1 MVSESFLEHGAY
13 LASGDLRLE
22 VEQANRRRHRS
33 DSGSGP
39 KPSRSMSLFASWRP
53 KHLHGEAKTAPMR
66 FSELA
71 RKEEDDVSLS
81 SVQSTEESQH
91 RAGVTTADSDS
102 SSGGK
107 CEVKDSGVG
116 LDEHPHS
123 QESVADGVEG
133 GDRGDAVGANSTQPA
148 AEEGDGRE
156 GGGGQQVNGADS
168 DKASGVCE
176 DSHPCFQSSQLP
188 ERTDTPLAQS
198 SPNSKSCNT
207 TCAESAS
214 QNGASQSD
222 SGMAS
227 QSDGGVASHSD
238 SGVASQSDSGVA
250 SQSDGGVASQSDSGV
265 ASQSDGGV
273 ASQSDSGVAS
283 QSDSGVASQSDGGV
297 ASQSNTG
304 VVSHSDSG
312 VASHSD
318 SGVKPPSS
326 DSVDTA
332 VSTISKEKG
341 SSSAKTLPPSSL
353 GEVGRTLST
362 PSAACPH
369 PNGTSEGHSPV
380 QRQSSL
386 PDSQKHPPPQ
396 PRKSLQE
403 KQTEYLMRRSQ
414 SLKRGS
420 NDMMQKTNEA
430 ISGFWKLASKAASAA
445 ASASYSKFSELK
457 QSITTPIKNAAS
469 ISSLTR
475 SQDEL
480 DRAGGSD
487 RGSLGGYEEDRT
499 SNSSTSGTIKERLR
513 RNGSQDVLST
523 SESSYTESSGQRLS
537 QTSFG
542 ENSLGKLR
550 VMISVYN
557 KLKKQRYCVLYSNNN
572 NILDS
577 SLWEVKAVIRAHN
590 EEHNNSKSLNTRTYT
605 LLDLHPCSLNLHT
618 LIANPKFSGIIVRRK
633 VTMMTVWV
641 IMFSC

>member
-33 DSGSGP
+33 DSGNGP

-81 SVQSTEESQH
+81 SVQSAEESQH
-91 RAGVTTADSDS
+91 RAGVTAADSDS

-133 GDRGDAVGANSTQPA
+133 GDGVDTVGANSTQPA

-156 GGGGQQVNGADS
+156 GGGQQVNGADS
-168 DKASGVCE
+168 DKASRVCE
-176 DSHPCFQSSQLP
+176 DSHPCLQSSQLP
-188 ERTDTPLAQS
+188 ERTDAPLAQS

-207 TCAESAS
+207 ACAESAS
-214 QNGASQSD
+214 QNGVSQSD
-222 SGMAS
+222 S
-227 QSDGGVASHSD
+227 
-238 SGVASQSDSGVA
+238 
-250 SQSDGGVASQSDSGV
+250 
-265 ASQSDGGV
+265 GV

-283 QSDSGVASQSDGGV
+283 QSDSGVASHLDNGV
-297 ASQSNTG
+297 ASQSDN
-304 VVSHSDSG
+304 G

-326 DSVDTA
+326 DSVDTTA
-332 VSTISKEKG
+332 STISREKG
-341 SSSAKTLPPSSL
+341 SSSAKTLPPASL

-362 PSAACPH
+362 SSAAACPH
-369 PNGTSEGHSPV
+369 PNGHGEGHSPV

-396 PRKSLQE
+396 PRKSQQE

-430 ISGFWKLASKAASAA
+430 ISGFWKLASKAASA
-445 ASASYSKFSELK
+445 SYSKFNELK

-487 RGSLGGYEEDRT
+487 RGSIGGYEEDRT

-513 RNGSQDVLST
+513 HNGSQDVLST

-550 VMISVYN
+550 VTILVYN
-557 KLKKQRYCVLYSNNN
+557 KFKKAE
-572 NILDS
+572 IL
-577 SLWEVKAVIRAHN
+577 
-590 EEHNNSKSLNTRTYT
+590 
-605 LLDLHPCSLNLHT
+605 C
-618 LIANPKFSGIIVRRK
+618 
-633 VTMMTVWV
+633 TV
-641 IMFSC
+641 

>member
-33 DSGSGP
+33 DSGNGP

-81 SVQSTEESQH
+81 SVQSAEESQH
-91 RAGVTTADSDS
+91 RAGVTAADSDS

-123 QESVADGVEG
+123 QESVADGVVG
-133 GDRGDAVGANSTQPA
+133 GDGVDTVGANSTQPA

-156 GGGGQQVNGADS
+156 GGGQQVNGADS
-168 DKASGVCE
+168 DKASRVCE
-176 DSHPCFQSSQLP
+176 DSHPCLQSSQLP
-188 ERTDTPLAQS
+188 ERTDAPLAQS

-207 TCAESAS
+207 ACAESAS
-214 QNGASQSD
+214 QNGVSQSD
-222 SGMAS
+222 S
-227 QSDGGVASHSD
+227 
-238 SGVASQSDSGVA
+238 
-250 SQSDGGVASQSDSGV
+250 
-265 ASQSDGGV
+265 GV

-283 QSDSGVASQSDGGV
+283 QSDSGVASQSDSGVASHLDNGV
-297 ASQSNTG
+297 ASQSDN
-304 VVSHSDSG
+304 G

-326 DSVDTA
+326 DSVDTTA
-332 VSTISKEKG
+332 STISREKG
-341 SSSAKTLPPSSL
+341 SSSAKTLPPASL

-362 PSAACPH
+362 SSAAACPH
-369 PNGTSEGHSPV
+369 PNGHGEGHSPV

-396 PRKSLQE
+396 PRKSQQE

-430 ISGFWKLASKAASAA
+430 ISGFWKLASKAASA
-445 ASASYSKFSELK
+445 SYSKFNELK

-487 RGSLGGYEEDRT
+487 RGSIGGYEEDRT

-513 RNGSQDVLST
+513 HNGSQDVLST

-550 VMISVYN
+550 VTILVYN
-557 KLKKQRYCVLYSNNN
+557 KFKKAE
-572 NILDS
+572 IL
-577 SLWEVKAVIRAHN
+577 
-590 EEHNNSKSLNTRTYT
+590 
-605 LLDLHPCSLNLHT
+605 C
-618 LIANPKFSGIIVRRK
+618 
-633 VTMMTVWV
+633 TV
-641 IMFSC
+641 

>member
-81 SVQSTEESQH
+81 SVQSVEESQQ

-148 AEEGDGRE
+148 AKEGDGRE
-156 GGGGQQVNGADS
+156 GGSQQVNGADS
-168 DKASGVCE
+168 DKASGVC
-176 DSHPCFQSSQLP
+176 FQSSQLP
-188 ERTDTPLAQS
+188 ERTDAPLAQS

-207 TCAESAS
+207 ACTESAS

-227 QSDGGVASHSD
+227 QSGCGVASHSD
-238 SGVASQSDSGVA
+238 SGVASQSDG
-250 SQSDGGVASQSDSGV
+250 
-265 ASQSDGGV
+265 
-273 ASQSDSGVAS
+273 
-283 QSDSGVASQSDGGV
+283 GVASQSDGGV

-318 SGVKPPSS
+318 SGVTSHSDSGVVSHSDSGVKPPSS

-332 VSTISKEKG
+332 VSTISREKG

-369 PNGTSEGHSPV
+369 PSGASEGHSPV

-386 PDSQKHPPPQ
+386 PDSQKQPPPQ
-396 PRKSLQE
+396 PRKSLPE

-414 SLKRGS
+414 SLKSGS

-445 ASASYSKFSELK
+445 ASASYTKFSELK

-513 RNGSQDVLST
+513 HNGSQDVLST
-523 SESSYTESSGQRLS
+523 SESSYTESSGQQLS

-550 VMISVYN
+550 VTISVYN
-557 KLKKQRYCVLYSNNN
+557 KLKKQRYCIVT
-572 NILDS
+572 IT
-577 SLWEVKAVIRAHN
+577 ICFI
-590 EEHNNSKSLNTRTYT
+590 
-605 LLDLHPCSLNLHT
+605 HPC
-618 LIANPKFSGIIVRRK
+618 RK
-633 VTMMTVWV
+633 LKLSFERTTKN
-641 IMFSC
+641 IPQ